1 MNKLN
6 RVRISKLKF
15 ENFKC
20 FKNIELELG
29 RLTLLTG
36 ANSSGK
42 SSIIYGILGSLQS
55 GEFPFQFSPNGKYI
69 EMGDFQEI
77 SNKHDINNTII
88 ISYTIE
94 SIVTYNIKTEWKIDK
109 VNKLPFLNN
118 LEVKTNYFTLT
129 IQKQKKYNLNFEYY
143 ADKNPIKEFYE
154 SNLAKLVFEI
164 TKKIF
169 VFNENKQNSMM
180 NDKYLDKLDIDKVTK
195 ELLGKDLK
203 IEFEFNEL
211 TEIKNP
217 SNGNFMLQQTINEL
231 EYIFS
236 ELDKNTNYI
245 SSFRLHPDRTYYE
258 QTKTDLKVG
267 KFGERY
273 TDQIVLWETKKSK
286 KYKELINKL
295 NDIKLLND
303 IKTKRLE
310 GGRYELLVK
319 PQENGQMC
327 SLADVGFGISQ
338 FLPILVAD
346 FQLGDNSFLYV
357 SQPEIHLHPSVQA
370 NFTDY
375 IINQI
380 NSTNKSYIIETH
392 SEYLINRLRLGIV
405 KEEIKEDNIKTYFFR
420 NNGETVE
427 NFPLYLTKDGQ
438 IKNAPEDFFKTYM
451 IDVMDIAINSAK

>member
-1 MNKLN
+1 K
-6 RVRISKLKF
+6 ISNLKF

-29 RLTLLTG
+29 KLTLLTG

-77 SNKHDINNTII
+77 SNNRDKNNIIKISYTISNS

-94 SIVTYNIKTEWKIDK
+94 TEWEIDK
-109 VNKLPFLNN
+109 VRKLPLLKSLIVDTIFFNLQIIKTKNYTFKFKYIAEKDPKKDIYNNEFANKLLDILNEN
-118 LEVKTNYFTLT
+118 INIIRKDNGKSENKTFQEVKTKFQDSKPYT
-129 IQKQKKYNLNFEYY
+129 
-143 ADKNPIKEFYE
+143 EF
-154 SNLAKLVFEI
+154 S
-164 TKKIF
+164 
-169 VFNENKQNSMM
+169 
-180 NDKYLDKLDIDKVTK
+180 
-195 ELLGKDLK
+195 
-203 IEFEFNEL
+203 FNEL
-211 TEIKNP
+211 
-217 SNGNFMLQQTINEL
+217 
-231 EYIFS
+231 S
-236 ELDKNTNYI
+236 ELNDIYLIEKGGFVLKQAYDSVVEIFKEIDIKTNYI

-286 KYKELINKL
+286 KYKELVNKL
-295 NDIKLLND
+295 NEINLLKD

-310 GGRYELLVK
+310 GGRYELLVR
-319 PQENGQMC
+319 PQENGQLC

-346 FQLGDNSFLYV
+346 FQLGNNSFLFV

-370 NFTDY
+370 NFADY
-375 IINQI
+375 VISQI
-380 NSTNKSYIIETH
+380 KTSKKSYIIETH
-392 SEYLINRLRLGIV
+392 SEYLINRIRLGIV
-405 KEEIKEDNIKTYFFR
+405 KEEISDNDIKTYYFR
-420 NNGETVE
+420 NNGDNVE
-427 NFPLYLTKDGQ
+427 NFPLLLTKDGQ
-438 IKNAPEDFFKTYM
+438 IQNAPEDFFKTYM